1 MDENSVEER
10 VKRVY
15 YNKRLVHP
23 TRVFKLH
30 GMWRAEYYMP
40 YGGVLYGDHVT
51 WREAMDD
58 ALRAVEQAAWG

>member
-1 MDENSVEER
+1 MDGNA
-10 VKRVY
+10 VKNWKEPKY
-15 YNKRLVHP
+15 YNKRLLHP
-23 TRVFKLH
+23 TRVYKLN

-58 ALRAVEQAAWG
+58 AIAASKQAAWG